1 MKKHILLLFFWGTLL
16 ASCTGSKTTDTGG
29 GNAVEVTLDLV
40 NVVDDKVKVV
50 SMPAEIKSETIT
62 YQLPKVIPGTYA
74 VANYGRY
81 IEDLKAIDR
90 SGNALPVKRTDL
102 NTWTIS
108 NAKLLASVEYWVNDT
123 FDREQFSAVASVP
136 E

>member
-1 MKKHILLLFFWGTLL
+1 MFL

-50 SMPAEIKSETIT
+50 SMPAEINSETIT